1 MKELTLSAV
10 GNCRMPCGKYLPLQR
25 LAAVVARE
33 KADGK
38 TIILANGG
46 FDLIHVGHVRYLQ
59 QAKALGDLLV
69 VALNSDCSLRGLK
82 GAGRALI
89 DEGGRVRLIAAMA
102 CVDYVTL
109 FAEATVERVLLTLT
123 PHFHCKGSDYT
134 LDSIPE
140 RDVVRSYGGR
150 MAIVGGDKVRST
162 SLLIRRIKE
171 LYG

>member
-1 MKELTLSAV
+1 
-10 GNCRMPCGKYLPLQR
+10 MPSSKYFPLPQ
-25 LAAVVARE
+25 LAERIARE
-33 KADGK
+33 KEMGR
-38 TIILANGG
+38 TIVMANGG

-59 QAKALGDLLV
+59 QAKALGDILV
-69 VALNSDCSLRGLK
+69 VALNSDSSLKKLK

-89 DEGGRVRLIAAMA
+89 DEAGRVLIISALA

-109 FAEATVERVLLTLT
+109 FSEGTVGRVLLALT

-140 RDVVRSYGGR
+140 RDIVLSYGGR

-162 SLLIRRIKE
+162 SLLIQKIRE